1 MTIISGRFHRHRFE
15 YNDENGASALQQRKP
30 QSRVKYI
37 HILLEPDPN
46 VVERN
51 HEFQ

>member
-15 YNDENGASALQQRKP
+15 YNEKMEPQRCKP
-30 QSRVKYI
+30 QSI

>member
-15 YNDENGASALQQRKP
+15 YNEKMEPQRCKP